1 MNNLITLFSSFRL
14 ADLFDILLVAFITY
28 QLLLLIRE
36 VRANRIVLGFAV
48 LFLISVVAAQFH
60 LLALDWLLSSLG
72 PFLLIAFVVV
82 FQPDLRRLISQIGRG
97 GLWGGVFQGDAVLF
111 NTISTSVQSLVKS
124 RRGAIVVIE
133 REDNLQSIIDSGT
146 KMDAEVTAE
155 LLVTIFVPH
164 SPLHDGAAVIRNG
177 KIAAAGCILPL
188 SQNPN
193 LSKSYGTRHRA
204 AVGITEETDA
214 LAVVVSEETHTISFT
229 MAGKITPEID
239 AETLEEMLTLYGAKV
254 DLGKF

>member
-36 VRANRIVLGFAV
+36 VRANRIVLGFAI

-111 NTISTSVQSLVKS
+111 NTISTSIQSLVKS

-239 AETLEEMLTLYGAKV
+239 TETLEEMLTLYGAKV
-254 DLGKF
+254 D